1 MIRSF
6 HVAGLRCGHCVEIL
20 ERNLG
25 RIFGVRRVAVRPAEL
40 EVDVDFDPY
49 RASEELLVAA
59 MRDSGFHPRPLAAP
73 SPNTVASP
81 PAADEIPGE
90 RG

>member
-40 EVDVDFDPY
+40 AVDVDFDPF

-59 MRDSGFHPRPLAAP
+59 MRDSGFHPRPLPAA
-73 SPNTVASP
+73 SPDTDTSP
-81 PAADEIPGE
+81 PAADETPRE